1 MNVGIQRELRP
12 GMVLSADYL
21 RNVQTHYLLGYGEN
35 PTGDIRYLNK
45 AAAVQAISATNQS
58 FNCGTGTDFSSIQC
72 AISAGA
78 QMTDYAA
85 RPLQR
90 IRSRRSHHRRRAA
103 AAPRDPAHSSPCPI
117 GLVLDQPEP
126 KPPPPQTAGVPILA
140 NVGLPTTG
148 RPPRDFSNCCLKIFC
163 VIPQKMTR
171 VSRIAKPNPIT
182 SDVAM
187 LRQFR
192 FPIPSSRVSFNPK
205 YEGREIGVQSNRFRA
220 KRRSR
225 NCLSI

>member
-1 MNVGIQRELRP
+1 MNPEERHFVVASNTRPTTLIGTVGHKWIANEATQGFAASVGRCW
-12 GMVLSADYL
+12 SA
-21 RNVQTHYLLGYGEN
+21 
-35 PTGDIRYLNK
+35 
-45 AAAVQAISATNQS
+45 
-58 FNCGTGTDFSSIQC
+58 
-72 AISAGA
+72 
-78 QMTDYAA
+78 AA

-90 IRSRRSHHRRRAA
+90 IRSRRSHHRRSAA
-103 AAPRDPAHSSPCPI
+103 PAPRDPAHSSPCPI